1 MEYRVKPGQYS
12 YGEAMGILLI
22 ENYLPFIPGDV
33 ANATSYSYPVR
44 FQNLPGVT
52 APRLF
57 AKDPNLV
64 GQLLAGALALEA
76 AGVRAITG
84 DCGFLA
90 NFQDE
95 IASALRIPVFLSS
108 MLQVPFMRGLRKGGK
123 IGVITANAEALTPDF
138 MRHIGLGNTVDLVVY
153 GLENSIHFHSVVF
166 KEEGLLDTCKLEI
179 EVTELA
185 RRMVRECPELS
196 SILLEC
202 SILPPYGKAVHDAV
216 GLPVFDYHTMVDYLY
231 SAVVKSTFSGF
242 M

>member
-12 YGEAMGILLI
+12 YGEAIGILLI

-44 FQNLPGVT
+44 FFNLPGVT

-57 AKDPNLV
+57 AKDPSLA
-64 GQLLAGALALEA
+64 GQLMAGALALEA

-90 NFQDE
+90 NFQDK
-95 IASALRIPVFLSS
+95 IAAALHIPVFLSS
-108 MLQVPFMRGLRKGGK
+108 MLQIPFMRGLKKGGK
-123 IGVITANAEALTPDF
+123 IGVITANAEALTPEF
-138 MRHIGLGNTVDLVVY
+138 LSHIGLGDTSDLVVH
-153 GLENSIHFHSVVF
+153 GLENAPHFHSVVF
-166 KEEGLLDTCKLEI
+166 KEEGVLDSCKLEA
-179 EVTELA
+179 EVTDLA
-185 RRMVRECPELS
+185 RRMVRENPPLC

-202 SILPPYGKAVHDAV
+202 SILPPYSKAVYDAV
-216 GLPVFDYHTMVDYLY
+216 GLPVFDYHTMIDYLH
-231 SAVVKSTFSGF
+231 SAVVKTGYKGF